1 MTLLKVENLSIQ
13 YPSSG
18 GAISVVDNI
27 SFDLQERETL
37 AVVGESGSGKTQSM
51 LSLIGLLPEN
61 ATVMGRAMLQQKN
74 LFDSNKSLVQAIKGK
89 EIGMIFQ
96 DPMTSLNPYLTI
108 QQQLGLVLKRH
119 FGKHIDI
126 KKEILLALRSVKLP
140 DAERRLGQYP
150 HELSGGMRQRVIIAS
165 VLMLKPKVIIA
176 DEPTTALDVTVQ
188 AQILALIAELKKDL
202 NTSIIFITH
211 DLGVVA
217 GISDRVLVMEKGKI
231 VEQGTPQDIYHR
243 PRHPY
248 TIKLIAAIPR
258 LDKKNMNIAP
268 VNTKPLLEAKELVVN
283 FKNSI
288 SLFKD
293 EVLQAVRSSNLAL
306 HQGEILGIV
315 GESGCGKSTFA
326 RALATIIQPSSGAL
340 KLFGEDYCSSNKE
353 LKLKAQKD
361 IQIIFQ
367 DPMSSMNPRM
377 NIGSILSEPLWT
389 HQKQLSKKTITKKV
403 INAILEVGLDETY
416 LSRYP
421 HELSGGQCQRVVIA
435 RALILKPR
443 VIICDEPVSALDVS
457 IRKQVLDLLLRSRE
471 SIGASLIFISHDL
484 SVVRQ
489 ICDRV
494 MVMYL
499 GQIVEQAPVNVLFDS
514 PKHPYTQ
521 ALINAV
527 PIADPDIEKSRV
539 IHLIGGDPPSPVNLP
554 KGCSFK
560 SRCDIS
566 EIRCE
571 LEQSLNLIDE
581 TLVACHKA
589 K

>member
-1 MTLLKVENLSIQ
+1 M
-13 YPSSG
+13 
-18 GAISVVDNI
+18 
-27 SFDLQERETL
+27 
-37 AVVGESGSGKTQSM
+37 
-51 LSLIGLLPEN
+51 
-61 ATVMGRAMLQQKN
+61 
-74 LFDSNKSLVQAIKGK
+74 
-89 EIGMIFQ
+89 
-96 DPMTSLNPYLTI
+96 
-108 QQQLGLVLKRH
+108 
-119 FGKHIDI
+119 
-126 KKEILLALRSVKLP
+126 
-140 DAERRLGQYP
+140 
-150 HELSGGMRQRVIIAS
+150 
-165 VLMLKPKVIIA
+165 
-176 DEPTTALDVTVQ
+176 
-188 AQILALIAELKKDL
+188 
-202 NTSIIFITH
+202 
-211 DLGVVA
+211 
-217 GISDRVLVMEKGKI
+217 
-231 VEQGTPQDIYHR
+231 
-243 PRHPY
+243 
-248 TIKLIAAIPR
+248 
-258 LDKKNMNIAP
+258 
-268 VNTKPLLEAKELVVN
+268 
-283 FKNSI
+283 
-288 SLFKD
+288 
-293 EVLQAVRSSNLAL
+293 
-306 HQGEILGIV
+306 
-315 GESGCGKSTFA
+315 
-326 RALATIIQPSSGAL
+326 
-340 KLFGEDYCSSNKE
+340 
-353 LKLKAQKD
+353 
-361 IQIIFQ
+361 
-367 DPMSSMNPRM
+367 
-377 NIGSILSEPLWT
+377 
-389 HQKQLSKKTITKKV
+389 
-403 INAILEVGLDETY
+403 
-416 LSRYP
+416 SRYP

>member
-202 NTSIIFITH
+202 NTSIIFN
-211 DLGVVA
+211 
-217 GISDRVLVMEKGKI
+217 GK
-231 VEQGTPQDIYHR
+231 R
-243 PRHPY
+243 
-248 TIKLIAAIPR
+248 
-258 LDKKNMNIAP
+258 
-268 VNTKPLLEAKELVVN
+268 
-283 FKNSI
+283 
-288 SLFKD
+288 
-293 EVLQAVRSSNLAL
+293 
-306 HQGEILGIV
+306 
-315 GESGCGKSTFA
+315 
-326 RALATIIQPSSGAL
+326 
-340 KLFGEDYCSSNKE
+340 
-353 LKLKAQKD
+353 
-361 IQIIFQ
+361 
-367 DPMSSMNPRM
+367 
-377 NIGSILSEPLWT
+377 
-389 HQKQLSKKTITKKV
+389 
-403 INAILEVGLDETY
+403 
-416 LSRYP
+416 
-421 HELSGGQCQRVVIA
+421 
-435 RALILKPR
+435 
-443 VIICDEPVSALDVS
+443 
-457 IRKQVLDLLLRSRE
+457 
-471 SIGASLIFISHDL
+471 
-484 SVVRQ
+484 
-489 ICDRV
+489 
-494 MVMYL
+494 
-499 GQIVEQAPVNVLFDS
+499 
-514 PKHPYTQ
+514 
-521 ALINAV
+521 
-527 PIADPDIEKSRV
+527 
-539 IHLIGGDPPSPVNLP
+539 
-554 KGCSFK
+554 
-560 SRCDIS
+560 
-566 EIRCE
+566 
-571 LEQSLNLIDE
+571 
-581 TLVACHKA
+581 
-589 K
+589 

>member
-1 MTLLKVENLSIQ
+1 MVASKKKRFNDTIKAESKDLDFYYADGTQALKKVN
-13 YPSSG
+13 
-18 GAISVVDNI
+18 
-27 SFDLQERETL
+27 L
-37 AVVGESGSGKTQSM
+37 AVYENKITA
-51 LSLIGLLPEN
+51 LIGP
-61 ATVMGRAMLQQKN
+61 
-74 LFDSNKSLVQAIKGK
+74 
-89 EIGMIFQ
+89 
-96 DPMTSLNPYLTI
+96 
-108 QQQLGLVLKRH
+108 
-119 FGKHIDI
+119 
-126 KKEILLALRSVKLP
+126 
-140 DAERRLGQYP
+140 
-150 HELSGGMRQRVIIAS
+150 
-165 VLMLKPKVIIA
+165 
-176 DEPTTALDVTVQ
+176 
-188 AQILALIAELKKDL
+188 
-202 NTSIIFITH
+202 
-211 DLGVVA
+211 
-217 GISDRVLVMEKGKI
+217 
-231 VEQGTPQDIYHR
+231 
-243 PRHPY
+243 
-248 TIKLIAAIPR
+248 
-258 LDKKNMNIAP
+258 
-268 VNTKPLLEAKELVVN
+268 
-283 FKNSI
+283 
-288 SLFKD
+288 
-293 EVLQAVRSSNLAL
+293 
-306 HQGEILGIV
+306 
-315 GESGCGKSTFA
+315 SGCGKSTFA

>member
-1 MTLLKVENLSIQ
+1 MTLLKVENLTIQ

-18 GAISVVDNI
+18 GLISVVDDI
-27 SFDLQERETL
+27 SFDLQETETL

-51 LSLIGLLPEN
+51 LSLIGLLPGN
-61 ATVMGRAMLQQKN
+61 AKVMGRAMLQRKN
-74 LFDSNKSLVQAIKGK
+74 LFDSNKALVQGIKGR

-119 FGKHIDI
+119 FGKRADI
-126 KKEILLALRSVKLP
+126 KKEILLALKSVKLP
-140 DAERRLGQYP
+140 DAERRLGKYP
-150 HELSGGMRQRVIIAS
+150 HELSGGMCQRVMIAS

-188 AQILALIAELKKDL
+188 AQILALIGELKKDL

-243 PRHPY
+243 PQHPY
-248 TIKLIAAIPR
+248 TIKLINAIPR
-258 LDKKNMNIAP
+258 LDKKNMNVAA
-268 VNTKPLLEAKELVVN
+268 VDTKPLLEAKGLVVN
-283 FKNSI
+283 FKHRI
-288 SLFKD
+288 SLFRD
-293 EVLQAVRSSNLAL
+293 EVLQAVRASDLAL

-326 RALATIIQPSSGAL
+326 RALATIIQTSSGSL
-340 KLFGEDYCSSNKE
+340 KLFGEDYCSSNQE
-353 LKLKAQKD
+353 LKYKAQKD

-367 DPMSSMNPRM
+367 DPISSMNPRM

-389 HQKQLSKKTITKKV
+389 HQKQLSKKGIMDQV
-403 INAILEVGLDETY
+403 INAIVEVGLDETY

-435 RALILKPR
+435 RALILKPK

-457 IRKQVLDLLLRSRE
+457 IRKQVLDLLIRSRE

-527 PIADPDIEKSRV
+527 PIADPDIEKNRA
-539 IHLIGGDPPSPVNLP
+539 IHLISGDPPSPVNLP

-560 SRCDIS
+560 SRCSIS
-566 EIRCE
+566 EARCE
-571 LEQSLNLIDE
+571 LVQSLNLINE